1 MKKSILVIAIL
12 VFAFASNAQ
21 NSEKEFAQYGVFVG
35 VSPFGMGANFN
46 YNFNEKTTLSIGLG
60 FAPEGEVPS
69 ALAPEV
75 SALGDYTWESKT
87 QWMGMFVNHRPFESM
102 NWFTVNAGIG
112 IGYIENHIHIGHEV
126 LPEGHSETDAE
137 YHANYSENPVGYF
150 GFAARTPNQK
160 GLQFGFD
167 FGLLHT
173 GGPVISGIDE
183 SKVAAIKDNLAPN
196 VLPNFQISVGY
207 GF

>member
-1 MKKSILVIAIL
+1 M
-12 VFAFASNAQ
+12 
-21 NSEKEFAQYGVFVG
+21 
-35 VSPFGMGANFN
+35 
-46 YNFNEKTTLSIGLG
+46 
-60 FAPEGEVPS
+60 
-69 ALAPEV
+69 
-75 SALGDYTWESKT
+75 
-87 QWMGMFVNHRPFESM
+87 VN
-102 NWFTVNAGIG
+102 NWFVSLLYNLYFLVTFLIYQLNHIS
-112 IGYIENHIHIGHEV
+112 YIENHIHVGHEV
-126 LPEGHSETDAE
+126 LPEGHLETDAE

-173 GGPVISGIDE
+173 GGPTISGIDE

>member
-1 MKKSILVIAIL
+1 MKKSILVIIML
-12 VFAFASNAQ
+12 AFPFVSNAQ
-21 NSEKEFAQYGVFVG
+21 NSEKEFAQYGVSVG

-60 FAPEGEVPS
+60 FAPEGEVPG

-75 SALGDYTWESKT
+75 DALGDYTWESKT
-87 QWMGMFVNHRPFESM
+87 QWMGMFVNHRPFESI

-112 IGYIENHIHIGHEV
+112 IGYIENHIHIGHEL
-126 LPEGHSETDAE
+126 LPEGHAETDAE

-150 GFAARTPNQK
+150 GFAARTPNHK

-173 GGPVISGIDE
+173 GGPVISGMDQ
-183 SKVAAIKDNLAPN
+183 SKVTAIKDNLAPN
-196 VLPNFQISVGY
+196 VLPNFQISIGY

>member
-1 MKKSILVIAIL
+1 MKKSILVIAML
-12 VFAFASNAQ
+12 AFSFVSNAQ

-60 FAPEGEVPS
+60 FAPEAEVPS

-87 QWMGMFVNHRPFESM
+87 QWMGMFVNHRPFENI

-126 LPEGHSETDAE
+126 LPEEHSETDAE

-173 GGPVISGIDE
+173 GGPTISGINE

>member
-1 MKKSILVIAIL
+1 MKKSILVIIVL
-12 VFAFASNAQ
+12 AFSSMSNAQ
-21 NSEKEFAQYGVFVG
+21 NSEKEFAQYGVFIG

-60 FAPEGEVPS
+60 FAPEGEVPG

-112 IGYIENHIHIGHEV
+112 IGYIENHIHIGHEA
-126 LPEGHSETDAE
+126 LPEVHSETDAE

>member
-1 MKKSILVIAIL
+1 MKKSILFIAML
-12 VFAFASNAQ
+12 SFSFASYAQ

-60 FAPEGEVPS
+60 FAPEGEVPGV
-69 ALAPEV
+69 LAPEV
-75 SALGDYTWESKT
+75 STLGDYTWESKT
-87 QWMGMFVNHRPFESM
+87 QWMGMFVNHRPFESIT
-102 NWFTVNAGIG
+102 WFTVNAGIG
-112 IGYIENHIHIGHEV
+112 IGYIENHIHIGHEE
-126 LPEGHSETDAE
+126 LTEGHSETDAE

-173 GGPVISGIDE
+173 GGPIISGIDE

>member
-1 MKKSILVIAIL
+1 MKKSILFIAML
-12 VFAFASNAQ
+12 SFSFASYAQ
-21 NSEKEFAQYGVFVG
+21 NSEKEFAQYGVFIG

-60 FAPEGEVPS
+60 FAPEGEVPG

-102 NWFTVNAGIG
+102 TWFTVNAGIG
-112 IGYIENHIHIGHEV
+112 IGYIENHIHIGHEE
-126 LPEGHSETDAE
+126 LTEGHSETDAE

>member
-1 MKKSILVIAIL
+1 MKKSVLFIVVLT
-12 VFAFASNAQ
+12 FSFMSNAQ
-21 NSEKEFAQYGVFVG
+21 NSDKEFAQYGVFIG

-60 FAPEGEVPS
+60 FAPKGEVPG

-75 SALGDYTWESKT
+75 NALGDYTWESKT
-87 QWMGMFVNHRPFESM
+87 QWMGMFLNHRPFESM

-112 IGYIENHIHIGHEV
+112 IGYIENHIHISHEV

-137 YHANYSENPVGYF
+137 YLANYSENPVGYF

-173 GGPVISGIDE
+173 GGPVISGNDA
-183 SKVAAIKDNLAPN
+183 SKVIAIKDNLAPN

>member
-1 MKKSILVIAIL
+1 MKKSILFIAML
-12 VFAFASNAQ
+12 SFSFASYAQ
-21 NSEKEFAQYGVFVG
+21 NSEKEFAQYGVFIG

-60 FAPEGEVPS
+60 FAPEGEVPG

-112 IGYIENHIHIGHEV
+112 IGYIENHIHIGHEE
-126 LPEGHSETDAE
+126 LTEGHSETDAE